1 MITAD
6 ELQNSLLLI
15 DHHVEDALEA
25 LANGED
31 DIVDASMRDI
41 KEVTEELRSYL
52 PQKYASAL
60 EDAEAPNDQDVADIA
75 DIADGLGEI

>member
-41 KEVTEELRSYL
+41 KEVTEELRTYL
-52 PQKYASAL
+52 PAKYASAL
-60 EDAEAPNDQDVADIA
+60 EEVPNEQAVA
-75 DIADGLGEI
+75 DIADGLGEL